1 MSSRDIGPDLSKIHP
16 SRGYT
21 TGCSHYIHALATLFN
36 LHCIHTCQTSRLVY
50 LAGFRHGPVADGAL
64 VSTTSLLCYYAL
76 GLQQLGAH
84 GQMPGCIHRTRSP
97 KKQVHQTY
105 ACHFTL
111 AGKFCKSNCE
121 PRVFTLRCNCSTA
134 HQSLMPTTVMHPD
147 SNTNQRNKSLHQSH
161 AFRVQLVNQFGAC
174 NCCYNYK

>member
-1 MSSRDIGPDLSKIHP
+1 MSDKSSGLLGWISSRPCGWWC
-16 SRGYT
+16 
-21 TGCSHYIHALATLFN
+21 TGQHHFAAM
-36 LHCIHTCQTSRLVY
+36 
-50 LAGFRHGPVADGAL
+50 
-64 VSTTSLLCYYAL
+64 LLCPWPAATWRPWTNARL
-76 GLQQLGAH
+76 HTQNQV
-84 GQMPGCIHRTRSP
+84 T

-121 PRVFTLRCNCSTA
+121 PRVFTLRCSAA

-147 SNTNQRNKSLHQSH
+147 ANLNQRNKSLHQSH